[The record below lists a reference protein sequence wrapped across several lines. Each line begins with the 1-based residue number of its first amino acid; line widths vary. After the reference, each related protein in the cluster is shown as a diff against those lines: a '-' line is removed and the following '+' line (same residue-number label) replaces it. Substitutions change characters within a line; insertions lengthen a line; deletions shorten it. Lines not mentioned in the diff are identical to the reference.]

1 MGIKKQLGSI
11 PKLTVKVISPTQI
24 FYDGPAIS
32 VSAINKVGPFD
43 ILENH
48 ANFFSLITEGDIVV
62 NSGVQELHFP
72 VTHGIVKATNN
83 TITLF
88 IYLPDE

>member
-1 MGIKKQLGSI
+1 MKLKSE
-11 PKLTVKVISPTQI
+11 PKLTVKVVSPTQI
-24 FYDGPAIS
+24 FYEGPALS
-32 VSAINKVGPFD
+32 VSATNRVGDFD

-62 NSGVQELHFP
+62 NTGAQELRFP
-72 VTHGIVKATNN
+72 VTHGIVKASNN

>member
-1 MGIKKQLGSI
+1 MKITGE
-11 PKLTVKVISPTQI
+11 PKLHVKVIAPTQT
-24 FYDGPAIS
+24 FYDGPALS

-43 ILENH
+43 ILADH
-48 ANFFSLITEGDIVV
+48 TNFFSLITEGDIVV
-62 NSGVQELHFP
+62 NSGSQELHFP

-88 IYLPDE
+88 IYLPGD

>member
-1 MGIKKQLGSI
+1 MKISSE
-11 PKLTVKVISPTQI
+11 PKLTVKVVSPTQI
-24 FYDGPAIS
+24 FYEGPALT
-32 VSAINKVGPFD
+32 VTANNRVGPFD

-62 NSGVQELHFP
+62 NTGTQELRFP

>member
-1 MGIKKQLGSI
+1 MKLSSV

-24 FYDGPAIS
+24 FYDGPAVS
-32 VSAINKVGPFD
+32 VTAINKVGPFD

-83 TITLF
+83 NITLF